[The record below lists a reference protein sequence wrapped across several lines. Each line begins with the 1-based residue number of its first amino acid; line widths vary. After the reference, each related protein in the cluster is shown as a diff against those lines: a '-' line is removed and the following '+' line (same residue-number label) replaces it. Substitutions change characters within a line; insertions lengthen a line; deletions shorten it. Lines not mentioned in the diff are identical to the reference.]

1 MARDGCTS
9 GVLFEELLDGSYDCV
24 DRVVPPRLLPV
35 RTARGW
41 IPGLVAD
48 LERLRRG
55 AGQHAPDEGGWSLC
69 ATGEGMGEEPGSPH
83 RLQQVGGQVVHL
95 PGRRRAVAL
104 YVDEE
109 FTIAG
114 RETET
119 GVLEFWATHPE
130 RGVAMSATAETAP

>member
-1 MARDGCTS
+1 M
-9 GVLFEELLDGSYDCV
+9 
-24 DRVVPPRLLPV
+24 
-35 RTARGW
+35 
-41 IPGLVAD
+41 
-48 LERLRRG
+48 
-55 AGQHAPDEGGWSLC
+55 
-69 ATGEGMGEEPGSPH
+69 
-83 RLQQVGGQVVHL
+83 HL